1 MFGRHTTRDMVT
13 EEVDPTVR
21 TGVRTRALGDTLT
34 YDGDEKLDFDV
45 EGKMGRGGKDMHE
58 RKHDEKWSLR
68 PSLRILMIRFDTFGF
83 TFDRIVRASSCVLV
97 KFIVYGTEIL
107 TNISPWLR

>member
-45 EGKMGRGGKDMHE
+45 EGKMGRGGE
-58 RKHDEKWSLR
+58 RY
-68 PSLRILMIRFDTFGF
+68 
-83 TFDRIVRASSCVLV
+83 A
-97 KFIVYGTEIL
+97 
-107 TNISPWLR
+107 